1 MNDAI
6 RFPIPKRLLMGPG
19 PSEVHPS
26 VLQALAQP
34 TIGHLDPRFIAL
46 MDELREMLS
55 KAFLSSSG
63 LSFAVSAPGSAA
75 MEMALAN
82 LLEPG
87 DTAVICINGVFGQ
100 RMAENARRCGA
111 KVVTVED
118 DWGSPVT
125 PDKLEAALAAN
136 PGARLAGFVA
146 AETSTGARSDVT
158 ELAAIARRHGAL
170 SVVDAVTA
178 LGGTELRVDDWQLDV
193 VYSGS
198 QKCLSCPPGLA
209 PICFSQAAMQR
220 IEQRDSPCQSWFLD
234 VTLLTGY
241 WGGGK
246 RAYHH
251 TAPVNA
257 LYGLHQALELLLE
270 EGLEAAWQ
278 RHAEHHRAL
287 AAGLEALGLEFVVEK
302 EWRLPQLNTVRVP
315 EGIDEAALR
324 KALLEDHGIEIGAG
338 LGQFAGK
345 ALRIGLMGHTARRE
359 NVQAVL
365 AALQTALAAQG
376 HQAPEDALAAA
387 ESAWVAR

>member
-6 RFPIPKRLLMGPG
+6 RFAIPKRLLMGPG

-46 MDELREMLS
+46 MDEMREMLAKVFMS
-55 KAFLSSSG
+55 RSG

-118 DWGSPVT
+118 DWGTPVT
-125 PDKLEAALAAN
+125 PAKLEAALVAN

-146 AETSTGARSDVT
+146 AETSTGARSDVA
-158 ELAAIARRHGAL
+158 ELAAITRRHGAL

-209 PICFSQAAMQR
+209 PICFSKAAMER
-220 IEQRDSPCQSWFLD
+220 IEERDTPCQSWFLD

-257 LYGLHQALELLLE
+257 LYGLHQALALLLD

-287 AAGLEALGLEFVVEK
+287 AAGLEALGLEFVVEA

-359 NVQAVL
+359 NVQSVL

-376 HQAPEDALAAA
+376 YQASEDALAAA
-387 ESAWVAR
+387 ESAWAA